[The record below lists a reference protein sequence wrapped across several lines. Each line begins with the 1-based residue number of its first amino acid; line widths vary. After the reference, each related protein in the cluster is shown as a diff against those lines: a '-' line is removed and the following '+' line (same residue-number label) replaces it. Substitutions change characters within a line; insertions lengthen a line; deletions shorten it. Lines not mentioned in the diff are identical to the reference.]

1 MKQIKF
7 LLVATIVLVALVA
20 FRKPH
25 PKTPVDST
33 KTTLPT
39 HKNPP
44 THKDPPCLQMY
55 YHIER
60 YADSFKIPKRF
71 AYGIAKSE
79 SGYNGPF
86 HWKYNHAV
94 SSGSGAYGPMQLLL
108 STAYSVNKEKV
119 TAHKLRNDID
129 YNVMTSMKLLRKLNN
144 KYKDWKTT
152 FGAYNSGHPCINGYA
167 IKIYNHTIQ
176 WR

>member
-7 LLVATIVLVALVA
+7 LLVATIVLVVLVA
-20 FRKPH
+20 FSKPH

-33 KTTLPT
+33 KATLPT
-39 HKNPP
+39 HKTPP

-60 YADSFKIPKRF
+60 YADSFNIPKRF

-119 TAHKLRNDID
+119 TVHKLRNDID

-152 FGAYNSGHPCINGYA
+152 FGAYNSGHPCVNGYA
-167 IKIYNHTIQ
+167 IKIYNHRIQ
-176 WR
+176 WK